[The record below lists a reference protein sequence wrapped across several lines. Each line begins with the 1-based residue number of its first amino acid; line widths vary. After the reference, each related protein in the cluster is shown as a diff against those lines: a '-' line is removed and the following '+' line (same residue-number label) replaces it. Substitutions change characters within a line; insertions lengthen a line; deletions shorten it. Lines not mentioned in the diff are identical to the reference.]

1 MPRRASSPGPGP
13 SSLSRAS
20 SPSTAPNSEPISL
33 GDADDTL
40 SRAWHSW
47 IHRSPP
53 RSTTPSRFDVELERT
68 RLKVTK
74 ALGSIIQVAGDQ
86 VLPIAA
92 EALSVA
98 PIPAL
103 APAVKILDSIWK
115 SVNAVQT
122 NRTACLRL
130 TDRCASLLLAIQD
143 KVARSGDAVARELE
157 AHLKTLEQSFSD
169 IDDFFKEQVELPFI
183 YRYIKRDEIH
193 ESITRHNQ
201 SVNDCI
207 MLFSLGVNLSHM
219 AASLQMQQSMH
230 AHQLELVT
238 PAQVSMLL
246 AQDET
251 NPPSPISEADPEA
264 PHLTNFPPAG
274 TPHTLHGDIPSPS
287 GKTYE
292 IQQIEDDSDSAS
304 DADDLRR
311 VLRSALDAP
320 DNRTVTR
327 ILQIPNADMSVP
339 AMTKA
344 LLQELEREQQQPV
357 PPAGSSP
364 SPRTRTLTWPVDGIP
379 ARQVALLNRQ
389 FVEGRVGGP

>member
-1 MPRRASSPGPGP
+1 
-13 SSLSRAS
+13 
-20 SPSTAPNSEPISL
+20 
-33 GDADDTL
+33 
-40 SRAWHSW
+40 
-47 IHRSPP
+47 
-53 RSTTPSRFDVELERT
+53 
-68 RLKVTK
+68 
-74 ALGSIIQVAGDQ
+74 
-86 VLPIAA
+86 
-92 EALSVA
+92 
-98 PIPAL
+98 
-103 APAVKILDSIWK
+103 
-115 SVNAVQT
+115 
-122 NRTACLRL
+122 
-130 TDRCASLLLAIQD
+130 
-143 KVARSGDAVARELE
+143 
-157 AHLKTLEQSFSD
+157 
-169 IDDFFKEQVELPFI
+169 
-183 YRYIKRDEIH
+183 
-193 ESITRHNQ
+193 
-201 SVNDCI
+201 
-207 MLFSLGVNLSHM
+207 M

-274 TPHTLHGDIPSPS
+274 TPQTLHGDIPSQS
-287 GKTYE
+287 GKPYE
-292 IQQIEDDSDSAS
+292 IQQIEDDADSAS

-327 ILQIPNADMSVP
+327 ILQIPSADMSVP

-344 LLQELEREQQQPV
+344 LLQELEREQKQPV

-389 FVEGRVGGP
+389 FVEVALEVLKRMSAHTDIRIQPPCEGLSNLSSCV